1 MAKGS
6 KVERPSIWP
15 RRTLRVGVYVDA
27 FNVYYGAR
35 AQCGRHSPGWRW
47 LDLLGLSEKIASERF
62 RRRARVTTMTYCT
75 ALRDKDGDPS
85 SARDQNTYLNAL
97 QVDPRVVIELGQ
109 YNVKTG
115 KGVLARPNGGRRRRL
130 VRVPSPGLAEIPD
143 WLPAEE
149 TIGPEGDVNL
159 LVPYTSFEEKGS
171 DVNVATRLTADVLER
186 RVDGAI
192 VISNDGDLRLPLKIA
207 RQHVPIGLL
216 NPTQRP
222 LSQMLM
228 GSPDEGS
235 VDIGGADSGRMTTSH
250 INCPPRLE
258 VSPNLRTGDLYRFG
272 LWLY

>member
-1 MAKGS
+1 
-6 KVERPSIWP
+6 
-15 RRTLRVGVYVDA
+15 
-27 FNVYYGAR
+27 
-35 AQCGRHSPGWRW
+35 
-47 LDLLGLSEKIASERF
+47 
-62 RRRARVTTMTYCT
+62 MTYCT
-75 ALRDKDGDPS
+75 ALRDKDGDAS

-97 QVDPRVVIELGQ
+97 QVDPRVMIELGQ

-130 VRVPSPGLAEIPD
+130 VRVPSPGLAQIPD

-159 LVPYTSFEEKGS
+159 LVSYTSFEEKGS
-171 DVNVATRLTADVLER
+171 DVNVATRLMADVLER

-192 VISNDGDLRLPLKIA
+192 VVSHDGDLRLPLKIA

-228 GSPDEGS
+228 GSPDEG
-235 VDIGGADSGRMTTSH
+235 VGGHWWR
-250 INCPPRLE
+250 RLGPDDYFAHQLPASLGGFAKPE
-258 VSPNLRTGDLYRFG
+258 N
-272 LWLY
+272 W